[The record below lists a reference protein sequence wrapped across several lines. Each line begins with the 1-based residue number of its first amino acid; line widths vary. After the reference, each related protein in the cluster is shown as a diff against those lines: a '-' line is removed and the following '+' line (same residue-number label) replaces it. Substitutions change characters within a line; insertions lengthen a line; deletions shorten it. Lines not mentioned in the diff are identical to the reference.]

1 MNCNPCC
8 GCFPP
13 ITTYNPS
20 AADNFPTI
28 LQQVEYLKALLKKY
42 PSQQWFITQEKVTEE
57 TVKLDSMKIPLRGRG
72 IQVGDFILGNT
83 VGGTIL
89 IFQYTGA
96 LTELTYYVVEYVGV
110 YTNQG
115 LAEQALAKAQDALGI
130 AQTNKQDIDTLQ
142 DRVNTLEV
150 VLTPDVATSGTLTQE
165 QYDSLYTDD
174 NGYIVLANIIYKLSK
189 RDNVAGYS
197 VYSSGYLV
205 DSKTVL
211 TITITNSTK
220 SWVKSIAS
228 IESETSLYQFE
239 VILSKNDGSLGFSFY
254 FFNKNDI
261 ASMETI
267 VTPQWLYMNSDMYF
281 DFYYFEGNDS
291 HGGKN
296 KKFAFCYLDNSTNL
310 VISNGT
316 NEYIVGSMS
325 TNQFSGYAINQREK
339 RRIL

>member
-8 GCFPP
+8 GCLPP
-13 ITTYNPS
+13 ITTYDPS
-20 AADNFPTI
+20 VANNFPTI

-57 TVKLDSMKIPLRGRG
+57 TVKLDSTKIPLRGRG
-72 IQVGDFILGNT
+72 IEVGDFILGNT

-96 LTELTYYVVEYVGV
+96 MTDLTYYVVEYVGI

-115 LAEQALAKAQDALGI
+115 VAEEALAKAQQALSL
-130 AQTNKQDIDTLQ
+130 AQTNEQDIDNLQ
-142 DRVNTLEV
+142 GRINTLEV
-150 VLTPDVATSGTLTQE
+150 ILTPDVATSGTLTQE
-165 QYDSLYTDD
+165 QYDSLYTD

-197 VYSSGYLV
+197 VYSSDYLV
-205 DSKTVL
+205 DSKTVQ

-261 ASMETI
+261 ASMKDI
-267 VTPQWLYMNSDMYF
+267 VTPQWLYMNSNMYF
-281 DFYYFEGNDS
+281 DLYYFEGNDS

-296 KKFAFCYLDNSTNL
+296 KKLAFCCLDHSSNL
-310 VISNGT
+310 VISIGT
-316 NEYIVGSMS
+316 AEYVVGSMS
-325 TNQFSGYAINQREK
+325 TNQFSGYGIDQREK
-339 RRIL
+339 RKIL